1 MFIFQQFLCRK
12 VLKMNRIATNV
23 FNQHY
28 FISADGAAAYMPLV
42 ISMLK
47 GNFPKADFSENRK
60 SNNVYFLNSASFQ
73 LSEYGEAPPPEKAPQ
88 NSVAVL
94 PVFDVI
100 TKSDQSCGPSGTD
113 TKKKILERCGANPN
127 INGVIL
133 HISSPG
139 GEAFASLD
147 MYKAI
152 MDFKSKYNK
161 SVVAYVDDMGCSG
174 AMYIAAACDKI
185 ICSDELTQVGSI
197 GVVSHIFDEIKSLE
211 KEGIIVHEIYADE
224 SSEKNIEFREAIK
237 GNYKPLKERAS
248 VLVNRFIDDVKTGR
262 PNLKNDPIDSS
273 KGKTLFAKEAI
284 KIGLI
289 DEIGSM
295 QLAVKHINSINSNTN
310 QQTNLS
316 MKIPFKSGWAAISAY
331 FAAKKDSDAVTTK
344 KEGDFLTEEDVDQIN
359 SELGNRQTSIDN
371 LTAKLNDAGTA
382 KKNAEA
388 AQKKAE
394 DELKVA
400 SDLVKTTQESLVA
413 AESQLTNATS
423 ALDAID
429 DSVKTAATVIDKLA
443 AVTTLLAAKPGA
455 KPSGVNSNEDKNA
468 TKDNVDW
475 ETINALPHMQ

>member
-1 MFIFQQFLCRK
+1 
-12 VLKMNRIATNV
+12 MNRIATNV

-28 FISADGAAAYMPLV
+28 FISADGAAAYLPLV

-60 SNNVYFLNSASFQ
+60 SNNVYFLNSATFQ
-73 LSEYGEAPPPEKAPQ
+73 LSEYGEAPSPEKAPQ

-94 PVFDVI
+94 PVFEVI

-127 INGVIL
+127 ITGVVL

-152 MDFKSKYNK
+152 VDFKSQYNK
-161 SVVAYVDDMGCSG
+161 SVIAYVDDIGCSG

-197 GVVSHIFDEIKSLE
+197 GVVSHIFDEIKTLE
-211 KEGIIVHEIYADE
+211 KEGIFVHEIYADE
-224 SSEKNIEFREAIK
+224 SSEKNIEFREAVK

-248 VLVNRFIDDVKTGR
+248 VLVNRFIDDVKAMR
-262 PNLKNDPIDSS
+262 PGITNTETDPF

-289 DEIGSM
+289 DEIGTM

-310 QQTNLS
+310 QQTNSS
-316 MKIPFKSGWAAISAY
+316 MKIPFKSTWAAIALL
-331 FAAKKDSDAVTTK
+331 FATK
-344 KEGDFLTEEDVDQIN
+344 KEGDELTEADVDQMN

-371 LTAKLNDAGTA
+371 LTAKLNDAGTV
-382 KKNAEA
+382 KTNAEA
-388 AQKKAE
+388 AQKKVE

-400 SDLVKTTQESLVA
+400 NNLVKTTQESLVA
-413 AESQLTNATS
+413 AESQLTNATT

-429 DSVKTAATVIDKLA
+429 DSVKTAATVTDKVA
-443 AVTTLLAAKPGA
+443 AVNILLAAKPGA
-455 KPSGVNSNEDKNA
+455 KPSGVNSSEDKNA

>member
-1 MFIFQQFLCRK
+1 
-12 VLKMNRIATNV
+12 
-23 FNQHY
+23 
-28 FISADGAAAYMPLV
+28 
-42 ISMLK
+42 MLK
-47 GNFPKADFSENRK
+47 GNFQKNDFSENRK
-60 SNNVYFLNSASFQ
+60 CNRVYFLNATTYETA
-73 LSEYGEAPPPEKAPQ
+73 EYGQEKPPEKAPE

-113 TKKKILERCGANPN
+113 TKKKILERCGANHN
-127 INGVIL
+127 INGVVL

-248 VLVNRFIDDVKTGR
+248 VLVNRFVADVKANR
-262 PNLKNDPIDSS
+262 PGITTTETDPF

-295 QLAVKHINSINSNTN
+295 QLAVKHINSINSNNN
-310 QQTNLS
+310 QQTNSS
-316 MKIPFKSGWAAISAY
+316 MKISFKSGWAAIAAL
-331 FAAKKDSDAVTTK
+331 FATK
-344 KEGDFLTEEDVDQIN
+344 KEGDELTEADVDTMN
-359 SELGNRQTSIDN
+359 SELTTRQSEIIRLTSE
-371 LTAKLNDAGTA
+371 LSTANTTKTNT
-382 KKNAEA
+382 EA
-388 AQKKAE
+388 TQKKAE
-394 DELKVA
+394 DDLKVA
-400 SDLVKTTQESLVA
+400 NDLVKTTQESLVA
-413 AESQLTNATS
+413 AESQLTSLTGKLNT
-423 ALDAID
+423 ID
-429 DSVKTAATVIDKLA
+429 NSVKEAKTTDEKVTAIISLIT
-443 AVTTLLAAKPGA
+443 AKPGV
-455 KPSGVNSNEDKNA
+455 KPTGIKSEKDDNA
-468 TKDNVDW
+468 TPDGVDW
-475 ETINALPHMQ
+475 ETINALPHMQNTRTH